1 MKSFRIALGAFYW
14 RRRCRPWRR
23 RCRPAQNWRRAGDR
37 APYQRRARLPDPIK
51 AVGLPEIQVIR
62 DLFEGLTNQDA
73 QGKVV
78 PGVAQS
84 WQSYDN
90 QSWILRC
97 AGCALV

>member
-1 MKSFRIALGAFYW
+1 MRHIKDE
-14 RRRCRPWRR
+14 
-23 RCRPAQNWRRAGDR
+23 PAS
-37 APYQRRARLPDPIK
+37 LDPIK

-97 AGCALV
+97 ADARWSDGEPVTAHDFVYGWQRLVNSKTLRRSPVRRAGGDP